1 MVGVRPVIIGR
12 QQRTEQPTRP
22 IAHRVQE
29 SSFRTAIVPV
39 GAQRDARPVSK
50 DEGRNVD
57 RIGGRMFALRLPSGD
72 LSAFLA
78 AQIFKADNLLS
89 EMILRRGLNHI
100 ARP

>member
-1 MVGVRPVIIGR
+1 
-12 QQRTEQPTRP
+12 
-22 IAHRVQE
+22 VQE

-39 GAQRDARPVSK
+39 GTQRHTRPVSE
-50 DEGRNVD
+50 DESRNVD
-57 RIGGRMFALRLPSGD
+57 CIGGRMFALRLPSGD
-72 LSAFLA
+72 FSAIIA